1 MEYETILRELNRLQ
15 QENAMLRDLLAKHR
29 IPIPL
34 LSTCVNEEK
43 ALCKTPGTECS
54 TRSYS

>member
-1 MEYETILRELNRLQ
+1 MKRILWELNRLQ
-15 QENAMLRDLLAKHR
+15 QENAMLRDLLAQHR

-34 LSTCVNEEK
+34 LSPCVNEEK

>member
-1 MEYETILRELNRLQ
+1 MEYETILRELNRLR
-15 QENAMLRDLLAKHR
+15 QENVMLRDLLAKHR
-29 IPIPL
+29 IPISM
-34 LSTCVNEEK
+34 LSPSANEEK